1 MPKATTKSKHYNHQE
16 KPNSSFDTV
25 LYTFVKTGNFTLTNK
40 IVTLELLSYFIKYLN
55 LNRPPW
61 SS

>member
-25 LYTFVKTGNFTLTNK
+25 LNRFLETGFFKLTNE
-40 IVTLELLSYFIKYLN
+40 IVTIELLSYFIQYL
-55 LNRPPW
+55 
-61 SS
+61 